1 MGDGGYDPHNEEM
14 FKKLY
19 EWAELQAEKILQ
31 KELDDK
37 PDVVGFL
44 ACLHYAA
51 RKVALRRDL
60 MSVEMAKKMFS
71 NILEDICPDNAG
83 KA

>member
-1 MGDGGYDPHNEEM
+1 MGDQGYNPHNEEM
-14 FKKLY
+14 LQKLH
-19 EWAELQAEKILQ
+19 EWAELTAEKILA

-37 PDVVGFL
+37 PDVVGFF
-44 ACLHYAA
+44 ACLQYAA

-60 MSVEMAKKMFS
+60 MSVEMAKQIFA
-71 NILEDICPDNAG
+71 NILKDICPDNAG